1 MPRDLT
7 TTSCGR
13 GFCRIRSGRRT
24 RVNGT
29 WESFPLRAKWL
40 QCKNKERKLNTKK
53 CLITIVSTILITGV
67 MQAQEASTD
76 LSAKHQLAQRKAELD
91 AREKALNERE
101 KTFAEKERATANS
114 TRRSREK
121 AGAKAK
127 QQQAKAQITEEQAKA
142 ARAEK
147 KLHEPFAQRLGEAFL
162 EQLGTPAY
170 VPPDPNAPNPRRI
183 PPAPFDSPPFPAS
196 DWQIGGSPVIG
207 DPGQLAPYP
216 LMQAIYEGP
225 GGQAWKD
232 SKVQIYGWVNF
243 SGNISTSHPSKTSE
257 NGNFPLVY
265 DERPNRMELNQIVLY
280 IERLPD
286 ENQTD
291 HIDWGFRFSTLYGLD
306 YRFTISRGWFSDQ
319 LLKHNS
325 YAGVDMP
332 MVYVDLYIPYV
343 FQGMNIRIGRIISEP
358 DIEAQLAPNNLM
370 ASHSI
375 LYGFD
380 DYCHE
385 GIFTTTK
392 INDQWT
398 IQAGISDGTDVAIWQ
413 KDPGRQPT
421 GTVMVQ
427 WTAPNQMDS
436 IYAGDNV
443 INDGEWGYNNMQQFV
458 GTWTHKFND
467 KIYTATEAWYMYM
480 EDAIDHPTKDVP
492 FQSGSFPVRSGYA
505 PEWAVLNYTM
515 FRLSRDAFFTVR
527 NEYFDDKVGSRTGFA
542 TPYSEHSI
550 GITWWPDK
558 LITIRP
564 ELRFD
569 HSYDV
574 PAYDNGRDKSQFAF
588 VTDVIY
594 HF

>member
-1 MPRDLT
+1 
-7 TTSCGR
+7 
-13 GFCRIRSGRRT
+13 
-24 RVNGT
+24 
-29 WESFPLRAKWL
+29 
-40 QCKNKERKLNTKK
+40 LNTKK
-53 CLITIVSTILITGV
+53 CLITIVSALLITDV
-67 MQAQEASTD
+67 MHAQETSTD
-76 LSAKHQLAQRKAELD
+76 LSAEQQLAQRKAELD
-91 AREKALNERE
+91 AREKALNKRE
-101 KTFAEKERATANS
+101 KILAEKERATANS

-127 QQQAKAQITEEQAKA
+127 QQQAKAQSKEEQAKA

-147 KLHEPFAQRLGEAFL
+147 KLHEPFVQRLGEAFL

-170 VPPDPNAPNPRRI
+170 TPPEPGATPTPRRI
-183 PPAPFDSPPFPAS
+183 PPAPFDSPPFPSA
-196 DWQIGGSPVIG
+196 DWQIGGTQIIG
-207 DPGQLAPYP
+207 DPGELPPYP

-257 NGNFPLVY
+257 NGNFPLIY
-265 DERPNRMELNQIVLY
+265 DLRPNRMELNQIVLY
-280 IERLPD
+280 LERLAN

-291 HIDWGFRFSTLYGLD
+291 HIDWGFRISALYGLD
-306 YRFTISRGWFSDQ
+306 YRFTTTYGFLSDQ

-325 YAGVDMP
+325 YSGFDMP
-332 MVYVDLYIPYV
+332 MIYLDLYIPFV
-343 FQGMNIRIGRIISEP
+343 AQGMNIRIGRIISEP

-370 ASHSI
+370 ASHSL

-380 DYCHE
+380 NYCQE

-392 INDQWT
+392 LNDQWT
-398 IQAGISDGTDVAIWQ
+398 FQLGISDGTDVALWQ
-413 KDPGRQPT
+413 NDPGRQVT
-421 GTVMVQ
+421 GTAMIQ
-427 WTAPNQMDS
+427 WTSPNQMDS
-436 IYAGDNV
+436 IYAGDN
-443 INDGEWGYNNMQQFV
+443 NFNNGKFGYNNLQQIV

-480 EDAIDHPTKDVP
+480 NDAIDHPTSEVP
-492 FQSGSFPVRSGYA
+492 FQGGSFPVRNGYA

-515 FRLSRDAFFTVR
+515 FRIAPSAFFTVR
-527 NEYFDDKVGSRTGFA
+527 NEYFKDKVGSRTGFA
-542 TPYSEHSI
+542 TDYSEHSI

-564 ELRFD
+564 ELRYD
-569 HSYDV
+569 HSY
-574 PAYDNGRDKSQFAF
+574 AERAFDNGTRHNQLVFM
-588 VTDVIY
+588 TDVIF

>member
-1 MPRDLT
+1 VLATQSFVLDLV
-7 TTSCGR
+7 
-13 GFCRIRSGRRT
+13 RRQSPLQSAVNT
-24 RVNGT
+24 R
-29 WESFPLRAKWL
+29 R
-40 QCKNKERKLNTKK
+40 QKLNTKK
-53 CLITIVSTILITGV
+53 CLITIMSSIFITTV
-67 MQAQEASTD
+67 TQTQAASED
-76 LSAKHQLAQRKAELD
+76 LTAEQQQLAQRKAELD
-91 AREKALNERE
+91 AREKALDKRE
-101 KTFAEKERATANS
+101 KILAAKEGATADSTLRARKKGKAKARQERA
-114 TRRSREK
+114 E
-121 AGAKAK
+121 
-127 QQQAKAQITEEQAKA
+127 AQSTEEQAKA

-147 KLHEPFAQRLGEAFL
+147 KLHEPFFQRLDEAFL

-170 VPPDPNAPNPRRI
+170 TPPEPNAPNPRRI
-183 PPAPFDSPPFPAS
+183 PPAPFDSPPFPS
-196 DWQIGGSPVIG
+196 GDWQINGTPIIG

-216 LMQAIYEGP
+216 LMQAIYDGP
-225 GGQAWKD
+225 GGQVWKD
-232 SKVQIYGWVNF
+232 SKVQLYGWINF
-243 SGNISTSHPSKTSE
+243 SGNISTSHTSKKSE
-257 NGNFPLVY
+257 NGNFPLIY
-265 DERPNRMELNQIVLY
+265 DLRPNRMELNQIVLY
-280 IERLPD
+280 LERLPD

-291 HIDWGFRFSTLYGLD
+291 HIDWGFRLSGVYGLD
-306 YRFTISRGWFSDQ
+306 YRFMISRGWFSDQ

-325 YAGVDMP
+325 YYGFDTP
-332 MVYVDLYIPYV
+332 MIYLDLYIPYV

-380 DYCHE
+380 PYCQE

-392 INDQWT
+392 INNQWT
-398 IQAGISDGTDVAIWQ
+398 VQLGISDGTDVAIWQ

-443 INDGEWGYNNMQQFV
+443 INNGEWGYNNMQQIV

-467 KIYTATEAWYMYM
+467 KIYTATEAWYMFEY
-480 EDAIDHPTKDVP
+480 DAIDHPTNEVP
-492 FQSGSFPVRSGYA
+492 FQSGSFPVHNGYA
-505 PEWAVLNYTM
+505 PEWAVVNYTM
-515 FRLSRDAFFTVR
+515 FRIARDAFFTVR
-527 NEYFDDKVGSRTGFA
+527 NEYFNDKVGQRTGFQ
-542 TPYSEHSI
+542 TQYSEHSI

-574 PAYDNGRDKSQFAF
+574 PAYNNGRDKNQFAF
-588 VTDVIY
+588 ITDVIFHY
-594 HF
+594 

>member
-1 MPRDLT
+1 
-7 TTSCGR
+7 
-13 GFCRIRSGRRT
+13 
-24 RVNGT
+24 
-29 WESFPLRAKWL
+29 
-40 QCKNKERKLNTKK
+40 LNTKK
-53 CLITIVSTILITGV
+53 CLITIVSALLITDV
-67 MQAQEASTD
+67 MHAQETSTD
-76 LSAKHQLAQRKAELD
+76 LSAEQQLAQRKAELD
-91 AREKALNERE
+91 AREKALNKRE
-101 KTFAEKERATANS
+101 KILAEKERATANS

-127 QQQAKAQITEEQAKA
+127 QQQAKAQSKEEQAKA

-147 KLHEPFAQRLGEAFL
+147 KLHEPFVQRLGEAFL

-170 VPPDPNAPNPRRI
+170 TPPEPGATPTPRRI
-183 PPAPFDSPPFPAS
+183 PPAPFDSPPFPSA
-196 DWQIGGSPVIG
+196 DWQIGGTQIIG
-207 DPGQLAPYP
+207 DPGELPPYP

-232 SKVQIYGWVNF
+232 SKIQIYGWVNF
-243 SGNISTSHPSKTSE
+243 SGNISTSHTSKTSE
-257 NGNFPLVY
+257 NGNFPLIY
-265 DERPNRMELNQIVLY
+265 DLRPNRMELNQIVLY
-280 IERLPD
+280 LERLAD

-291 HIDWGFRFSTLYGLD
+291 HIDWGFRISALYGLD
-306 YRFTISRGWFSDQ
+306 YRFTTTYGFLSDQ

-325 YAGVDMP
+325 YSGFDMP
-332 MVYVDLYIPYV
+332 MIYLDLYIPYV
-343 FQGMNIRIGRIISEP
+343 LQGMNIRIGRIISEP

-370 ASHSI
+370 ASHSL

-380 DYCHE
+380 NYCQE

-398 IQAGISDGTDVAIWQ
+398 IQAGISDGTDVALWQ
-413 KDPGRQPT
+413 NDPGRQVT
-421 GTVMVQ
+421 GTVMIQ
-427 WTAPNQMDS
+427 WTSPNQMDS
-436 IYAGDNV
+436 IYAGDN
-443 INDGEWGYNNMQQFV
+443 NFNNGKFGYNNLQQIV

-480 EDAIDHPTKDVP
+480 NDAKSHPTEEVP
-492 FQSGSFPVRSGYA
+492 FQGGSFPVRDGYA

-515 FRLSRDAFFTVR
+515 FRISPSAFFTVR
-527 NEYFDDKVGSRTGFA
+527 NEYMNDKVGSRTGFA
-542 TPYSEHSI
+542 TQYSEHSI

-569 HSYDV
+569 HSYDTR
-574 PAYDNGRDKSQFAF
+574 AYNLGRDHNQFAF
-588 VTDVIY
+588 ITDVIY

>member
-1 MPRDLT
+1 MN
-7 TTSCGR
+7 
-13 GFCRIRSGRRT
+13 I
-24 RVNGT
+24 
-29 WESFPLRAKWL
+29 
-40 QCKNKERKLNTKK
+40 KK
-53 CLITIVSTILITGV
+53 CVITIVPTILIAAV
-67 MQAQEASTD
+67 MPAQEPSENLTAEQQ
-76 LSAKHQLAQRKAELD
+76 QLAQRKAELD
-91 AREKALNERE
+91 AREKALDKRE
-101 KTFAEKERATANS
+101 KILAAKERATANS
-114 TRRSREK
+114 TLTSREK
-121 AGAKAK
+121 AKAK
-127 QQQAKAQITEEQAKA
+127 VRHEQAKAESEEEQAKA
-142 ARAEK
+142 ARAET
-147 KLHEPFAQRLGEAFL
+147 KLHEPFWQRLNEAFL

-170 VPPDPNAPNPRRI
+170 TPPEPGATPTPRRI
-183 PPAPFDSPPFPAS
+183 PPAPFDSPPFPAG
-196 DWQIGGSPVIG
+196 DWQIGGSPIIG

-243 SGNISTSHPSKTSE
+243 SGNISTSHTSKQSE

-265 DERPNRMELNQIVLY
+265 DIRPNRMELNQIVLY
-280 IERLPD
+280 VERLPD

-291 HIDWGFRFSTLYGLD
+291 HIDWGFRYSMLYGLD

-325 YAGVDMP
+325 YSGFDMP
-332 MVYVDLYIPYV
+332 MVYLDLYIPYV

-380 DYCHE
+380 PYCQE

-392 INDQWT
+392 INNQWT

-413 KDPGRQPT
+413 EDPGRQPT
-421 GTVMVQ
+421 GTVMIQ
-427 WTAPNQMDS
+427 YTTPNQMDS
-436 IYAGDNV
+436 FYFGDNV
-443 INDGEWGYNNMQQFV
+443 INNGQFGYNNMQQVV

-467 KIYTATEAWYMYM
+467 KIYTATEAWYMWEYN
-480 EDAIDHPTKDVP
+480 AVDHPTADVP
-492 FQSGSFPVRSGYA
+492 FRSGSFPVQNGYA
-505 PEWAVLNYTM
+505 PEWAVVNYTM
-515 FRLSRDAFFTVR
+515 FRLSGNTFLTVR
-527 NEYFDDKVGSRTGFA
+527 NEYFNDKVGSRTGFA
-542 TPYSEHSI
+542 TDYSEHSI

-564 ELRFD
+564 ELRYD
-569 HSYDV
+569 HSYAERV
-574 PAYDNGRDKSQFAF
+574 YDNGTRHNQLVFT
-588 VTDVIY
+588 TDMIF